1 MGSIPPKLDLA
12 SGLEI
17 DDPLG
22 RLRRF
27 SDEEYEFY
35 DGIVEVRANDVEPVD
50 VLSTFSVNGNIEK
63 NIYLFGKTL
72 ADKIRNLCREMNRR
86 CSAHLA
92 HIPHDADLLSFDPG
106 FASFEQLLRA
116 ATSIRGVGNA
126 VATKI
131 LHRKR
136 RNFIPMLDSVVVKHY
151 ASPYET
157 DEMRRALVA
166 IGRFREDL
174 RQGAQV
180 VVDLQVAIRGFGYRL
195 EAVRILEILIWTELT
210 NLYKAGR

>member
-1 MGSIPPKLDLA
+1 MSMGSIPTRLVLA
-12 SGLEI
+12 SGLKIE
-17 DDPLG
+17 DPLG

-35 DGIVEVRANDVEPVD
+35 DGIVGVRPDDVEPID

-63 NIYLFGKTL
+63 NKYLLGMTL
-72 ADKIRNLCREMNRR
+72 ADKIRNLCREMNHR

-92 HIPHDADLLSFDPG
+92 HSPDAADLLSFDPA
-106 FASFEQLLRA
+106 FSSFEQLLRA

-136 RNFIPMLDSVVVKHY
+136 RNFIPMLDSVHVKHDV
-151 ASPYET
+151 SPDET
-157 DEMRRALVA
+157 DDIRRALTA
-166 IGRFREDL
+166 IGRIRDDL
-174 RQGAQV
+174 SQ
-180 VVDLQVAIRGFGYRL
+180 
-195 EAVRILEILIWTELT
+195 EA
-210 NLYKAGR
+210 